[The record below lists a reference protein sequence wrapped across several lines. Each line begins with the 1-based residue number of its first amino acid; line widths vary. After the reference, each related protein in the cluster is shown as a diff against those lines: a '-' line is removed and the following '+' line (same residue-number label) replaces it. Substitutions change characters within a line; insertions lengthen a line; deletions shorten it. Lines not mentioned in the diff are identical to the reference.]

1 MSESA
6 ATLDDFMALNEQLA
20 ALAKA
25 RVPLDVGWTTG
36 TDGPAKTLER
46 INAAVARQ
54 VSRGATLEDALRQNP
69 DVPSAYRCLVQ
80 VGLQDHNLDAAL
92 EAAQRL
98 AETRDTARYSLRTA
112 FLYPVVVCLIA
123 YIGLIGACT
132 YLVPNLEGV
141 YAEFRVPTQTSLHVM
156 QSVRNAMP
164 IWIFIPPVLIAI
176 ALWWIFVRRSDGR
189 SSLERRPGLWARLTG
204 QAGVVAHQR
213 LATFAESLAVLLE
226 AQTPF
231 GEALTLAA
239 GAAGDPRL
247 TQAARE
253 LAADVSTPMAVGS
266 HDGRVLPPF
275 LRWAILSSEPTVER
289 PRALRMAASIYHDAA
304 EQSAGRLRVL
314 APALACLII
323 GGGAVL
329 LYGLS
334 VFIPVID
341 LYYGLSI
348 PPAR

>member
-1 MSESA
+1 MSQSA

-36 TDGPAKTLER
+36 ADGPAKALER

-54 VSRGATLEDALRQNP
+54 VSRGASLEDALRQNP
-69 DVPSAYRCLVQ
+69 DVPPAYRCLVQ

-92 EAAQRL
+92 EGAQRL
-98 AETRDTARYSLRTA
+98 AETRNSAKYTLRSA
-112 FLYPVVVCLIA
+112 LLYPLVVCLFA
-123 YIGLIGACT
+123 YLALIGACY

-141 YAEFRVPTQTSLHVM
+141 YAEFRVPAQTGLRVM

-164 IWIFIPPVLIAI
+164 IWIFIPPIAI
-176 ALWWIFVRRSDGR
+176 AIGLWWMFARRSDRR

-204 QAGVVAHQR
+204 QAGVVAHER

-226 AQTPF
+226 SQTPL
-231 GEALTLAA
+231 GEALALAA

-253 LAADVSTPMAVGS
+253 LSVDVSAPTAVGL
-266 HDGRVLPPF
+266 HDGRALPPF
-275 LRWAILSSEPTVER
+275 LRWAILNSEPTVER

-304 EQSAGRLRVL
+304 EHSAGRLRVL
-314 APALACLII
+314 APALACVLL

-329 LYGLS
+329 LYGLA
-334 VFIPVID
+334 VFVPVID
-341 LYYGLSI
+341 LLYGLTI
-348 PPAR
+348 APAR

>member
-25 RVPLDVGWTTG
+25 RVPLDIGWTTG
-36 TDGPAKTLER
+36 TDGPAKMLER
-46 INAAVARQ
+46 INATIARQ

-69 DVPSAYRCLVQ
+69 DVPPAYRCLVQ

-92 EAAQRL
+92 DGAQRL
-98 AETRDTARYSLRTA
+98 AETRDAARYSLSTA
-112 FLYPVVVCLIA
+112 FLYPLVVCLIA
-123 YIGLIGACT
+123 YLALIGACY

-141 YAEFRVPTQTSLHVM
+141 YAEFRIPAQTGLRVM

-164 IWIFIPPVLIAI
+164 IWIFIPPMPIAI
-176 ALWWIFVRRSDGR
+176 GLWWIFARRSDGR

-204 QAGVVAHQR
+204 QAGVVAHER
-213 LATFAESLAVLLE
+213 LATFAESLAVLLD
-226 AQTPF
+226 AKTPL
-231 GEALTLAA
+231 GEALALAA

-247 TQAARE
+247 KQAARD
-253 LAADVSTPMAVGS
+253 LAVDVSAPAAVGS
-266 HDGRVLPPF
+266 HDGRTLPPF

-304 EQSAGRLRVL
+304 EHAASRLRVL
-314 APALACLII
+314 APALACAIL

-329 LYGLS
+329 LYGLA
-334 VFIPVID
+334 VFVPVID
-341 LYYGLSI
+341 LLYGLTI
-348 PPAR
+348 APAR